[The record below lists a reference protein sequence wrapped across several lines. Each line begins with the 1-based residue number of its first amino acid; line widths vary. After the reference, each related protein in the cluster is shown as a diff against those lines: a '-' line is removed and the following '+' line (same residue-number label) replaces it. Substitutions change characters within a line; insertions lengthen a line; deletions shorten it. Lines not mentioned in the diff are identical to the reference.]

1 MSRLQ
6 LRSSAEQVAMHL
18 RAELA
23 SGRLCGSMPGVLRL
37 ELDLGVNRKAVDAAL
52 QQLEREGLLVAQGAG
67 KVAAPQ
73 LRVAILPGEA
83 AEQRLDYIVEL
94 QHELAGA
101 GHAAVNA
108 PKTMVELGMDVR
120 RIARMVEKTEAD
132 AWVVMAGSREVLEW
146 FSSKP
151 VPAFALFGRRI
162 VKWAENVSCGKQDVS
177 QTLTPAEF
185 VPGGTIGPA
194 QGISHL

>member
-1 MSRLQ
+1 
-6 LRSSAEQVAMHL
+6 MHL

-52 QQLEREGLLVAQGAG
+52 QQLEREGLLVARGAGKRRKILKPVG

-101 GHAAVNA
+101 GHVAVNA